1 MIASLKMKDGTGKI
15 KASELINIGIHFCK
29 IIASEC
35 REKKKKTTIL
45 SLNCEIGF
53 SQLRDTDPF
62 SRDYW

>member
-35 REKKKKTTIL
+35 REKKRQPSCLLTVRL
-45 SLNCEIGF
+45 ASH
-53 SQLRDTDPF
+53 S
-62 SRDYW
+62 